1 MTIITTEDGSLGVA
15 GGEKHEIH
23 ATEWELHSFITKLY
37 SNTAG
42 SLSVTGLPKARGTAN
57 GIADTKLENFILI
70 ANKFRIIAKLAA
82 AIQNYFKNGEEE
94 TETNNRFGGRDRRI
108 EKMETGPRDG
118 LLQEPGRGKETRNDQ
133 GEEGETVAEGGGL
146 VPIALIQ

>member
-1 MTIITTEDGSLGVA
+1 MGA
-15 GGEKHEIH
+15 
-23 ATEWELHSFITKLY
+23 SFISYKTKVY

-70 ANKFRIIAKLAA
+70 ANKFRKIAKLAA

-94 TETNNRFGGRDRRI
+94 TWSNPSGRDHGSGQ
-108 EKMETGPRDG
+108 EETGPRDG
-118 LLQEPGRGKETRNDQ
+118 LLHKLRGEIDSEKEQ
-133 GEEGETVAEGGGL
+133 GEGGTVAEGGGL